1 MKLNPRPIRIEP
13 AFVDREQIRAMFERY
28 APYRAVAAY
37 APEGVTDE
45 TGEEAKRP
53 VLPWFRG
60 NWAVGGK
67 PLVDGAEAILGNKSF
82 LEAARA
88 AFGTP
93 RVCPE
98 MVVVNINA
106 PMPASP
112 THMDNPSFYGATRED
127 YPLPFLRVMGNSGLF
142 EPWRVVRASTL
153 SWFYE
158 GAGGNFD
165 YWPEGLDGPM
175 RSEQS
180 PFGNTALCA
189 DTDRIYHRI
198 GPIGDPD
205 AALPRMSAAAHIEPD
220 GHDNWAILE
229 NGEVRGS
236 YPSHAIRLS
245 VLWKAEVRDRE
256 LSADSLTLDHIMA
269 IFTANLRHR
278 GVDFQMPP
286 DPLADT
292 PWILLLQRVY
302 ADPTDFS
309 GKHEPHSGLILAH
322 PSLPDTAADH
332 LDRRCQPI
340 HTDIV

>member
-153 SWFYE
+153 SWFYKARAATLITGRKGSMVQC
-158 GAGGNFD
+158 GASSHPLEIPLSARTLTG
-165 YWPEGLDGPM
+165 YTIASAPSAIPM
-175 RSEQS
+175 QRYRVCQRLHTLS
-180 PFGNTALCA
+180 
-189 DTDRIYHRI
+189 
-198 GPIGDPD
+198 
-205 AALPRMSAAAHIEPD
+205 RMAMTTGQFWRTEKSAAVIQVTRFGCP
-220 GHDNWAILE
+220 
-229 NGEVRGS
+229 
-236 YPSHAIRLS
+236 
-245 VLWKAEVRDRE
+245 
-256 LSADSLTLDHIMA
+256 
-269 IFTANLRHR
+269 
-278 GVDFQMPP
+278 
-286 DPLADT
+286 
-292 PWILLLQRVY
+292 
-302 ADPTDFS
+302 FS
-309 GKHEPHSGLILAH
+309 G
-322 PSLPDTAADH
+322 
-332 LDRRCQPI
+332 RRKFG
-340 HTDIV
+340 TGS